1 MEEEMARLRRQD
13 PQKEAR
19 DETDFF
25 KGIFSEMVQSFK
37 SMAESGQSAASA
49 ARERHEDAHDPG
61 ERGGRR
67 SVTLDKI
74 NEGDARQEAYEMNL
88 RITSI

>member
-1 MEEEMARLRRQD
+1 MEEEMARLRQQHPPRV
-13 PQKEAR
+13 EA
-19 DETDFF
+19 TDFF
-25 KGIFSEMVQSFK
+25 ADALTQMVQSFK